1 MVRPPRSGDE
11 QGLFFPRAVPA
22 KPPAIGVRDPAEI
35 GWFSRRPSGYIF
47 GMEQLIGILI
57 VGLAFV
63 AAIAGASYIYAMT
76 AEREREPE
84 RTRPGHSQ
92 PSTPVH

>member
-1 MVRPPRSGDE
+1 
-11 QGLFFPRAVPA
+11 
-22 KPPAIGVRDPAEI
+22 
-35 GWFSRRPSGYIF
+35 
-47 GMEQLIGILI
+47 MEQLIGALI

-84 RTRPGHSQ
+84 RTKEDTHRSKP
-92 PSTPVH
+92 PTPVR